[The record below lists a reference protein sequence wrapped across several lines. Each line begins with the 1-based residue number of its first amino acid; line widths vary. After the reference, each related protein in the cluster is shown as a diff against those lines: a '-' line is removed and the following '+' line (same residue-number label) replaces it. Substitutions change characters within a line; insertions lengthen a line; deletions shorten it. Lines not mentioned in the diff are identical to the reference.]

1 MIARFGSPLHIER
14 LRASSVY
21 DVHVNPPYQIRSDIS
36 RVVRSGFEF
45 PLGIESVSSGAIQE
59 GYSVDWVE
67 GGGDGPDTFTF
78 FVVLSHSRLSP
89 LLHDLFALL
98 PEQVSGIVEMG
109 SRDAFR
115 SVDIFLGERPISCE
129 GFLDTWQAFEDVF
142 LEDTSL
148 AVGVN
153 ADAPFMEIFLD
164 QDKRVTIH
172 VEPGRRED
180 VEAVLSAHELAQQ
193 ESNVLEMPD
202 SEFEQIQTRSILVE
216 DPSLLC
222 DIDQLLLVLRHEWA
236 LILDEDEDRNLD
248 SGGRELGRTLW
259 HSIVL
264 VQPSG
269 VLSDGFAHAVL
280 WACASSR
287 RELEQM
293 VRDQLAESADWV
305 LRDFYTLDRVAFDDR
320 PEELASVAPK
330 HPKSE
335 IFMFQIDEHDGFDMR
350 AD

>member
-1 MIARFGSPLHIER
+1 MSA
-14 LRASSVY
+14 
-21 DVHVNPPYQIRSDIS
+21 VNPPYRIRTDIS
-36 RVVRSGFEF
+36 RVIQEGFEF
-45 PLGIESVSSGAIQE
+45 PLGIEAVSSRPVHE
-59 GYSVDWVE
+59 GYSLDWVE
-67 GGGDGPDTFTF
+67 GGEEGPDTFTF
-78 FVVLSHSRLSP
+78 FVVLSHGRLSSF
-89 LLHDLFALL
+89 LMDLFKLL
-98 PEQVSGIVEMG
+98 PERVSGIIEMG

-115 SVDIFLGERPISCE
+115 AVDIFLGERPISCDR
-129 GFLDTWQAFEDVF
+129 FLETWQAFESIF

-164 QDKRVTIH
+164 QDKRVTVH

-180 VEAVLSAHELAQQ
+180 IEVVLQSHGLSQQ
-193 ESNVLEMPD
+193 DSGMLDMPE

-248 SGGRELGRTLW
+248 AGGRELGRTLW

-293 VRDQLAESADWV
+293 VRDLLAESSEWV
-305 LRDFYTLDRVAFDDR
+305 LRDFYTLDRVAVDDR
-320 PEELASVAPK
+320 PDELTSVTPR
-330 HPKSE
+330 HPTSE
-335 IFMFQIDEHDGFDMR
+335 IFMFQIDEHDESDSG
-350 AD
+350 AG